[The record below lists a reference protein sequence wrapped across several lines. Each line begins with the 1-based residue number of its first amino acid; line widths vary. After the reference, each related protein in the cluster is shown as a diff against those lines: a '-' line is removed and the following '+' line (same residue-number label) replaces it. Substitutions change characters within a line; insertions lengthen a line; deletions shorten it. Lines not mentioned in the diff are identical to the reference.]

1 MIAAD
6 TIISLDGKTIVEKP
20 QDKEDAVKMIMR
32 YNDYDFHQVQTAV
45 YIGIFNEDME
55 LVKQEALIDI
65 TRVYFTKMSE
75 ETVRAY
81 VETGEP
87 FGKAGGYGIQG

>member
-32 YNDYDFHQVQTAV
+32 YNEYEFHQV
-45 YIGIFNEDME
+45 
-55 LVKQEALIDI
+55 
-65 TRVYFTKMSE
+65 
-75 ETVRAY
+75 
-81 VETGEP
+81 
-87 FGKAGGYGIQG
+87 